1 MTVSHGLLSSALL
14 AGIVFAATTLPLTAL
29 GSQPITLKVE
39 EKPIFSGRL
48 EELSTPYLTLTTA
61 LSLGVGVAAFGLL
74 GWQSSSRKLNHV
86 EEKISMLQQQLQ
98 EKEALLEHFKFSEK
112 KLQAMGLNFFLES
125 DGQPTTLNTLQT
137 QAALQQD
144 WQSIHYA
151 VAGLNQQISSHATA
165 NSNGTELPS
174 SSLSHNSYNL
184 KDAAQVEALLANLK
198 QVMSQIEK
206 LQAS

>member
-1 MTVSHGLLSSALL
+1 MTVSHGLLSSTLL

-39 EKPIFSGRL
+39 EKTVFSGRL
-48 EELSTPYLTLTTA
+48 EDLATPYLTLTTA

-74 GWQSSSRKLNHV
+74 GWQSASRKLNHV
-86 EEKISMLQQQLQ
+86 EEKNSILQQQLQ

-125 DGQPTTLNTLQT
+125 DVNQPTPHTLQS

-144 WQSIHYA
+144 WQSLNYA
-151 VAGLNQQISSHATA
+151 VAGLSQQASHATT
-165 NSNGTELPS
+165 NSNGVEMPS

-198 QVMSQIEK
+198 QVMNQIEK